1 MSDKPAPCTNPE
13 ANQFSFWIGEWD
25 LTWDNDGKKDSGT
38 NTITAEYGGCVI
50 QEKFDGKPG
59 MQFTGMSVS
68 IFDKRDNK
76 WKQAWVDDQG
86 GYFDLVGEF
95 KDGEMQLIHKQPQ
108 EGTQISNRMRFFN
121 IQADSLD
128 WGWEKS
134 TDNGIS
140 WDVMWEIHY
149 QRKK

>member
-1 MSDKPAPCTNPE
+1 MSEQPVPCTSPE
-13 ANQFSFWIGEWD
+13 ARQFDFWIGEWD
-25 LTWDNDGKKDSGT
+25 LTWDNKGKKDKGT

-59 MQFTGMSVS
+59 MEFTGMSVS
-68 IFDKRDNK
+68 IFDKRDKK

-95 KDGEMQLIHKQPQ
+95 KDGEMHLIHQQPQ
-108 EGTQISNRMRFFN
+108 KGPKVLNRMRFFN
-121 IQADSLD
+121 IKTDSLD

-134 TDNGIS
+134 TDSGET
-140 WDVMWEIHY
+140 WTVMWEVYY
-149 QRKK
+149 QRKN